1 MDLIINKW
9 YKGQAGILRSIH
21 FRVLVINDNGW
32 VEIVTAKPFE
42 HRMTFPLLEI
52 RDEMKSVELP

>member
-1 MDLIINKW
+1 MDLKLDKW
-9 YKGQAGILRSIH
+9 FKGQAGILRSIH
-21 FRVLVINDNGW
+21 FRVIAIYDNGT

-42 HRMTFPLLEI
+42 RRMTFPLLEI